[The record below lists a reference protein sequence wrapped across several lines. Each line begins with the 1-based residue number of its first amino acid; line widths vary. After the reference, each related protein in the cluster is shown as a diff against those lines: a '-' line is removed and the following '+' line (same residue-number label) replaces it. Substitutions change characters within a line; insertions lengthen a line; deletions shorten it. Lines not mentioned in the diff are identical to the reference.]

1 MKIDF
6 NSDLG
11 EGSGNDE
18 AIMPY
23 ITSANI
29 ACGYHAGDEDMM
41 KRTIDLALENSVSI
55 GAHPGYAD
63 KENFGRRQMNL
74 SREEIIQLVY
84 DQVLLMKELT
94 EERGGKL
101 RHVKAHGALYNQASV
116 SVELSKAIAE
126 AVFKVDPKLI
136 FVGLANS
143 VMIDAA
149 KDVGLKTASEVFA
162 DRAYTNDGK
171 LVSRNEEGAVIHD
184 EKLCRKRVLKMVQN
198 GLIDTIN
205 GKEIAIQ
212 ADTVCLHGDN
222 PEAIALARNI
232 HDYLIDMGIKI
243 IPMVE
248 L

>member
-1 MKIDF
+1 M
-6 NSDLG
+6 
-11 EGSGNDE
+11 
-18 AIMPY
+18 
-23 ITSANI
+23 
-29 ACGYHAGDEDMM
+29 
-41 KRTIDLALENSVSI
+41 
-55 GAHPGYAD
+55 
-63 KENFGRRQMNL
+63 
-74 SREEIIQLVY
+74 
-84 DQVLLMKELT
+84 
-94 EERGGKL
+94 
-101 RHVKAHGALYNQASV
+101 YNQASV

-149 KDVGLKTASEVFA
+149 KNVGLKAASEVFA

-222 PEAIALARNI
+222 PEAIALVRNI